1 MTSRFVLKFTLP
13 RLRIARSHFRVE
25 LSVAFLIVVLLVAS
39 TVDLPLAAKFGDVS
53 LSAILTSGIA
63 AAAWLL
69 WMIQIRFPLRSLI
82 VVLAGAGFLLWL
94 LITAGVKFPTSLGMQ
109 NLVVLFGFIGLILL
123 SMRISLRHP
132 DFSDTIAR
140 CIGVG
145 LVVAVSLFATAK
157 LNQWFGTDFVL
168 SIQGQRLLPLYA
180 LIPLSWSLSRWKRGS
195 SAHLVIAVGILLM
208 ILVDLSRMALVVGF
222 VLFVLAQLHSSRR
235 IPWLRLAFWG
245 VLMTVG
251 LLWLITKYEPLRA
264 RFFEYDNTLV
274 IGDVA
279 INSMGRTRIWNAV
292 LQSVSSSPFIG
303 HGAGSS
309 AQITQSVAKLD
320 HPHNE
325 YLRLLHDYGGIGLAL
340 WLLLIVAILV
350 VIWGL
355 WRRTAHL
362 RTADGTIHQAAF
374 LALVGCSITMMSDNP
389 LSYSF
394 VMFPLAI
401 LIGASIGQ
409 PVGHNVARNKVTQP
423 PEIPETTTNEVSPPG
438 QTD

>member
-94 LITAGVKFPTSLGMQ
+94 LIAAGVNFPTSQGMQ

-145 LVVAVSLFATAK
+145 LVVAVFLFTTAK

-195 SAHLVIAVGILLM
+195 KAHLLVAVSIMLM
-208 ILVDLSRMALVVGF
+208 ILIDLSRMALIVGF

-245 VLMTVG
+245 VVVAAGVWL
-251 LLWLITKYEPLRA
+251 LITTYEPLRA
-264 RFFEYDNTLV
+264 RFFEADTSLV
-274 IGDVA
+274 IGNVA
-279 INSMGRTRIWNAV
+279 INSTGRTRIWIAV
-292 LQSVSSSPFIG
+292 LESVKNSLYIG
-303 HGAGSS
+303 HGAGSA
-309 AQITQSVAKLD
+309 AQISYAVGRLD
-320 HPHNE
+320 HPHND
-325 YLRLLHDYGGIGLAL
+325 YLRLLHDYGAIGLVL
-340 WLLLIVAILV
+340 WLLFIVANLV
-350 VIWGL
+350 TIWRL

-362 RTADGTIHQAAF
+362 RTAESTLHQTAF
-374 LALVGCSITMMSDNP
+374 LALLGISITMLSDNT
-389 LSYSF
+389 LAYSF

-401 LIGASIGQ
+401 LVGASIGRSADHAAL
-409 PVGHNVARNKVTQP
+409 P
-423 PEIPETTTNEVSPPG
+423 SPDADAA
-438 QTD
+438 QLAVR